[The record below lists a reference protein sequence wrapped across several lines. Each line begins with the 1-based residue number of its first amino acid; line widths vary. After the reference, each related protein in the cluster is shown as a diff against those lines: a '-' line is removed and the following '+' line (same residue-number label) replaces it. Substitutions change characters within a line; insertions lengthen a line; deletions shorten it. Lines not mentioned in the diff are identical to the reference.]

1 MIPALLRPAEDH
13 ALRRVAGRE
22 RDLRLVGPVQHAR
35 RYLVVALLLA
45 ALGVFGVVALHALAS
60 ESAFRASELAAEV
73 DELTLR
79 SEELTA
85 EVAQLESPER
95 VRQMAQQLGMVPATD
110 PAYLVADGGGTG
122 PGGPLA
128 AVSGDA
134 RAGTVDSG

>member
-13 ALRRVAGRE
+13 ALRSGSSRD
-22 RDLRLVGPVQHAR
+22 RDLRLVEPPQHAG
-35 RYLVVALLLA
+35 RYLLLALLLA

-60 ESAFRASELAAEV
+60 ESAYRASELAAEV
-73 DELTLR
+73 DDLTVR

-95 VRQMAQQLGMVPATD
+95 VRQGAQQLGMVPATD
-110 PAYLVADGGGTG
+110 PAYLVADSGGTG
-122 PGGPLA
+122 PGGPVA
-128 AVSGDA
+128 AASGDA